1 MIRGV
6 MSKPYPDTSAIPPRR
21 RGLHALGAGL
31 ALIGAGGGWA
41 ARAEAAQPRTGGD
54 TGTGTGLAANT
65 GTSAAATPSGAQR
78 RPWPTGLPT
87 PPLSLPAW
95 EAPAWKLADARGQVV
110 MLNFWASW
118 CEPCRAE
125 MPSLALLA
133 QRHAADRLQVVT
145 VNFRETDA
153 AIRRFLAHT
162 PLDLPILRDAD
173 GEAARAWR
181 VSLFPTTVVIGRQGR
196 PAFTVLG
203 ELDWTSAVARAWLA
217 PLL

>member
-1 MIRGV
+1 
-6 MSKPYPDTSAIPPRR
+6 MSTNLSRR
-21 RGLHALGAGL
+21 RSLRALGTGL
-31 ALIGAGGGWA
+31 ALIGASGG
-41 ARAEAAQPRTGGD
+41 RAVR
-54 TGTGTGLAANT
+54 ANP
-65 GTSAAATPSGAQR
+65 ATPPAGAQR
-78 RPWPTGLPT
+78 RPWPAGTPT

-95 EAPAWKLADARGQVV
+95 EAPAWSLADARGQVV
-110 MLNFWASW
+110 VINFWASW

-125 MPSLALLA
+125 MPSLAQLA
-133 QRHAADRLQVVT
+133 QRHAADRLRVVT

-162 PLDLPILRDAD
+162 PIDLPILRDAD

-181 VSLFPTTVVIGRQGR
+181 VSLFPTPVVIGRRGR

-203 ELDWTSAVARAWLA
+203 ELDWASDVARAWIA

>member
-1 MIRGV
+1 
-6 MSKPYPDTSAIPPRR
+6 MSTNPTRR
-21 RGLHALGAGL
+21 RSLRALGAGL
-31 ALIGAGGGWA
+31 ALIGAGGGRA
-41 ARAEAAQPRTGGD
+41 ARAGPAA
-54 TGTGTGLAANT
+54 
-65 GTSAAATPSGAQR
+65 SAAGAQR
-78 RPWPTGLPT
+78 RPWPAGTPT

-95 EAPAWKLADARGQVV
+95 EAPVWTLAEARGKVV
-110 MLNFWASW
+110 VINFWASW

-133 QRHAADRLQVVT
+133 QRHAAERLRVVT

-162 PLDLPILRDAD
+162 PIDLPILRDAD

-203 ELDWTSAVARAWLA
+203 ELDWTSDVARAWIA

>member
-41 ARAEAAQPRTGGD
+41 ARAGAAQPRTGGAP
-54 TGTGTGLAANT
+54 GAGPGAGASANAAAN
-65 GTSAAATPSGAQR
+65 PPGAQR

-87 PPLSLPAW
+87 PPLALPAW

-110 MLNFWASW
+110 VLNFWASW

-133 QRHAADRLQVVT
+133 QRHAGDRLQVVT

-203 ELDWTSAVARAWLA
+203 GLDWTSAVARAWLA

>member
-1 MIRGV
+1 
-6 MSKPYPDTSAIPPRR
+6 MSTNLSRR
-21 RGLHALGAGL
+21 RSLRALGTGL
-31 ALIGAGGGWA
+31 ALIGASGG
-41 ARAEAAQPRTGGD
+41 RAVR
-54 TGTGTGLAANT
+54 ANP
-65 GTSAAATPSGAQR
+65 ATPPAGAQR
-78 RPWPTGLPT
+78 RPWPAGTPT

-95 EAPAWKLADARGQVV
+95 EAPAWSLAEARGQVV
-110 MLNFWASW
+110 VINFWASW

-125 MPSLALLA
+125 MPSLAQLA
-133 QRHAADRLQVVT
+133 QRHAADRLRVVT

-162 PLDLPILRDAD
+162 PIDLPILRDAD

-181 VSLFPTTVVIGRQGR
+181 VSLFPTTVVIGRRGR

-203 ELDWTSAVARAWLA
+203 ELDWASDVARAWIA